1 MLNSDIMKNE
11 ERVAYALRSL
21 YSAFGYER
29 YKMSKFEEYD
39 LYVRNKDFLISQG
52 IITFTDTN
60 GKLLAL
66 KPDVTLSI
74 IKNSKDEQGCVQKLY
89 YDENVYRTSK
99 DSRSFKEIA
108 QTGLECIGDVDLYSV
123 SEVLLLAIRSL
134 ETIDSNYVLDISHAG
149 LVEAVLGLCSFS
161 ADTAKKVASAIQ
173 SKNSDEIK
181 YLCRQGEITE
191 RDMALVEVFLCN
203 YADSQA
209 LSEKLSSLTD
219 DESVKSALEQFSQ
232 ILSMAK
238 KLSEGGR
245 LNIDFSIAD
254 TVGYYSGVVFKG
266 YIKGIPTVVLS
277 GGQYDRLMEKMGK
290 KQKAIGFAVY
300 LDTLERHK
308 DVKKEYDCDCV
319 ILRDGLSDVAEVI
332 LAAKE
337 IADKGESVRV
347 LCSIS
352 QDMKYKRLIDM
363 RRGDKNGNA

>member
-99 DSRSFKEIA
+99 DSHSFKEIA
-108 QTGLECIGDVDLYSV
+108 QTGLECIGDIDLYHI
-123 SEVLLLAIRSL
+123 SEVLLLAMRSL
-134 ETIDSNYVLDISHAG
+134 ETIDGNYVLDISHAG
-149 LVEAVLGLCSFS
+149 LVESVLRLCSFS
-161 ADTAKKVASAIQ
+161 SDTAQKVTSAVQ
-173 SKNSDEIK
+173 SKNSDEIE
-181 YLCRQGEITE
+181 YLFRKGELTAYE
-191 RDMALVEVFLCN
+191 KALIEVFLCN
-203 YADSQA
+203 YSDSRT
-209 LSEKLSSLTD
+209 LSEKLYNLTD
-219 DESVKSALEQFSQ
+219 DSEVRSNAEQFSR
-232 ILSMAK
+232 IFSMAK

-245 LNIDFSIAD
+245 LNIDFSLTD
-254 TVGYYSGVVFKG
+254 TAGYYSGVVFKG

-300 LDTLERHK
+300 LDTLERHNGT
-308 DVKKEYDCDCV
+308 KKEYDCDCV
-319 ILRDGLSDVAEVI
+319 IIRDGLSDVAEVI
-332 LAAKE
+332 FAAKE
-337 IADKGESVRV
+337 IADKGESVCV
-347 LCSIS
+347 LSS
-352 QDMKYKRLIDM
+352 LGQDMKYKRLIDM